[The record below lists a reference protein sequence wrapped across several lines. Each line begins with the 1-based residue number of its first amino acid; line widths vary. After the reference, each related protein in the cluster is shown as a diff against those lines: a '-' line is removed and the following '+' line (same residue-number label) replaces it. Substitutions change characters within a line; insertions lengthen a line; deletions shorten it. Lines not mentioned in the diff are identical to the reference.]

1 MAYQKKKDGLYYN
14 SGKGKIME
22 HKGYATS
29 IHWTPQMIADLRRWF
44 PTTLNEE
51 LAGILG
57 VSQRTMIRKARE
69 LGLQKNP
76 EWLKQI
82 WNECR
87 MIAHAES
94 KRKGYPGAFK
104 KGNMIGAEYRFK
116 SKKVE

>member
-76 EWLKQI
+76 E
-82 WNECR
+82 
-87 MIAHAES
+87 
-94 KRKGYPGAFK
+94 
-104 KGNMIGAEYRFK
+104 
-116 SKKVE
+116 